1 MQPDPKKYKVKTIDM
16 CWKRFWLYMKTKK
29 AIMLEINPVSQ
40 FVQIKL
46 AGFFTLILNGQS
58 LI

>member
-1 MQPDPKKYKVKTIDM
+1 
-16 CWKRFWLYMKTKK
+16 
-29 AIMLEINPVSQ
+29 MLEINPVSQ

>member
-1 MQPDPKKYKVKTIDM
+1 MQPDPKKYKVKTIDV
-16 CWKRFWLYMKTKK
+16 
-29 AIMLEINPVSQ
+29 LETVLIIHENEKSYNAGDKVSQ